1 MADLPTFVPDELRL
15 SSDDSF
21 LLGVQQRQQQKIV
34 PSQGS
39 NNYRYEGTNQVE
51 FNWSH
56 GDATDLATTMLCF
69 NLLQTTGNNNTRSVT
84 SSISMA
90 SDVIDRVEF
99 YIDSTEVLSST
110 NTQISVVQNI
120 LMFSEFPADYFE
132 REGTMLMGHSSQ
144 LINPSHKSDGA
155 VAVAEADI
163 AESSQALSTDPTI
176 GKPFCVPLWALHN
189 GFAQAKVCPVLGSN
203 MRIVLHLNRPEDV
216 LNVRQSAAA
225 SYVLNNVYLLED
237 RLILTPDYKSSL
249 MSAIRSS
256 EGFKINF
263 VDYDITAHNITNSDT
278 EHLVVR
284 NDHSNALSLILF
296 NKYLPQYRADCRRG
310 DPVTNFAVQAS
321 YPNMDVDL
329 AKRTK
334 NLKVECGSLRFTGL
348 RGSESVTEH
357 FSHLERANGSLA
369 KASETG
375 CYDYYNYAS
384 SKAGKLPLRNVGNP
398 VTLDDHV
405 NSVVNFSPLV
415 VSLEKTM
422 LADND
427 SSIINRGLN
436 STDPMASRD
445 IEVSL
450 QFPSALK
457 LNNQRER
464 LFSTIV
470 YEKSL
475 VMRNGQITIEH

>member
-1 MADLPTFVPDELRL
+1 MSNLPTFVPDELRL
-15 SSDDSF
+15 SSDDSY

-39 NNYRYEGTNQVE
+39 NGYRYEGTNQIE

-56 GDATDLATTMLCF
+56 GDATDLATTMLVF
-69 NLLQTTGNNNTRSVT
+69 TWKPTTGNNDTLDASA
-84 SSISMA
+84 SIAMA
-90 SDVIDRVEF
+90 SDVVDRVEF

-110 NTQISVVQNI
+110 NTEISKVQNI

-144 LINPSHKSDGA
+144 LINPSHASDGNPVKTLVPA
-155 VAVAEADI
+155 P
-163 AESSQALSTDPTI
+163 SSSSDAN
-176 GKPFCVPLWALHN
+176 GRVFCVPLWALHN

-203 MRIVLHLNRPEDV
+203 MRIVLHLNPPYKV
-216 LNVRQSAAA
+216 LNTRSGLGS
-225 SYVLNNVYLLED
+225 SYKCDNVYLLED

-249 MSAIRSS
+249 MSSIRSE

-263 VDYDITAHNITNSDT
+263 VDYDINAHNITGSTT
-278 EHLVVR
+278 ENLVVR

-296 NKYLPQYRADCRRG
+296 NSYLPAWRADVSG
-310 DPVTNFAVQAS
+310 GNVSEADVDFTNQAS
-321 YPNMDVDL
+321 YPNMDIDL
-329 AKRTK
+329 AVRTQ

-348 RGSESVTEH
+348 RGSESVAEH

-375 CYDYYNYAS
+375 CFSYYNYAS
-384 SKAGKLPLRNVGNP
+384 TVSASGKLPNRRTGHLN
-398 VTLDDHV
+398 T
-405 NSVVNFSPLV
+405 VVNFSPLV
-415 VSLEKTM
+415 VSLEKTI

-427 SSIINRGLN
+427 SSIVNRGLN

-450 QFPSALK
+450 QLASGLN

-470 YEKSL
+470 YEKAL

>member
-1 MADLPTFVPDELRL
+1 MSNLPTFVPDELRL
-15 SSDDSF
+15 SSDDSY

-39 NNYRYEGTNQVE
+39 NGYRYEGTNQIE

-56 GDATDLATTMLCF
+56 GDATDLATTLLVF
-69 NLLQTTGNNNTRSVT
+69 NWKPTTGNNTTLDASASVA
-84 SSISMA
+84 MA

-144 LINPSHKSDGA
+144 LINPSHNTTDGNPVKTLA
-155 VAVAEADI
+155 PAD
-163 AESSQALSTDPTI
+163 SSSSGAD
-176 GKPFCVPLWALHN
+176 GRVFCVPLWALHN

-203 MRIVLHLNRPEDV
+203 MRIVLHLNKPEDV
-216 LNVRQSAAA
+216 LNTRSGLGS

-237 RLILTPDYKSSL
+237 RLILTPDYKASL
-249 MSAIRSS
+249 MSAIRSE

-296 NKYLPQYRADCRRG
+296 NKYLPAWRADVSGG
-310 DPVTNFAVQAS
+310 DTAEPDVSFVNQAS

-329 AKRTK
+329 AKRTN

-348 RGSESVTEH
+348 RGSESIAEH
-357 FSHLERANGSLA
+357 FSHIERANGSLA

-375 CYDYYNYAS
+375 CFEWYNYAS
-384 SKAGKLPLRNVGNP
+384 SKAGKLPKRRTGHLN
-398 VTLDDHV
+398 T
-405 NSVVNFSPLV
+405 VVNFSPLV

-427 SSIINRGLN
+427 SSIVNRGLN

-445 IEVSL
+445 VEVSL
-450 QFPSALK
+450 QFPNLSK

-470 YEKSL
+470 YEKAL